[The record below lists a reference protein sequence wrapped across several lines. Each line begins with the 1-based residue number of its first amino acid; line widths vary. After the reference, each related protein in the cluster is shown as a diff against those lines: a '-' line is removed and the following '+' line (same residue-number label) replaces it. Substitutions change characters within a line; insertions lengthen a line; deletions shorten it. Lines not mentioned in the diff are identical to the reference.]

1 MRIVLVGKSCSG
13 KTEIS
18 FLLREMGLKIATSS
32 TSRPARIGEVDGV
45 DYHFKKPEDFVR
57 SIEEDSFIEYDV
69 FNGWYYGVDREE
81 FNKCDVLI
89 LTPRGLK
96 HLFKNQDR
104 REVLGKAIVELGED
118 VDPSH
123 TFTGKKLVMRYKC
136 YGQIVEREMTFKSF
150 VRNYPEGTYIII
162 VKNHAFCLR
171 DGVVIGGNVED
182 TQALKKRIHSAFKV
196 N

>member
-104 REVLGKAIVELGED
+104 REVLVIYIDAD
-118 VDPSH
+118 D
-123 TFTGKKLVMRYKC
+123 
-136 YGQIVEREMTFKSF
+136 VERLVRSRRRGDDSF
-150 VRNYPEGTYIII
+150 EILRRYTADESDFCDFIHNQEWDLRIDQKTKGSLRFLIEVLNNKNY
-162 VKNHAFCLR
+162 
-171 DGVVIGGNVED
+171 
-182 TQALKKRIHSAFKV
+182 
-196 N
+196 